1 MNTFLRR
8 LRLALPLALV
18 VLLADCTT
26 KELAVESLPESMPQA
41 IAGDVLRFTLA
52 YNNKAAMGIP
62 IGTASRWPLVA
73 LGCCILGVFVVMLWR
88 SPPQARVQRIAL
100 GLLIGGAAGNI
111 LSRALTPRGVVDFID
126 IGFGSWRFFIFNV
139 ADIGVFCG
147 ACLLAWTLWRAGE
160 APARAG
166 TPA

>member
-1 MNTFLRR
+1 MRKLRV
-8 LRLALPLALV
+8 ALPLALV

-26 KELAVESLPESMPQA
+26 KELAVESLPESLPQE

-52 YNNKAAMGIP
+52 YNNQAAMGIP

-73 LGCCILGVFVVMLWR
+73 LGCGILSVFLVMLWR
-88 SPPQARVQRIAL
+88 SPAQARLQRVAL

-111 LSRALTPRGVVDFID
+111 ISRAFTPRGVVDFID
-126 IGFGSWRFFIFNV
+126 IGLGSWRFFIFNV

-147 ACLLAWTLWRAGE
+147 ACLLAWSLWRESAERSAG
-160 APARAG
+160 AG
-166 TPA
+166 TA